1 MGHRKPM
8 VVAIAAVT
16 LGLVLPGLASAA
28 GYALNEQSAHA
39 SGTANAGAAAN
50 VENASILYFNP
61 AGMSRLP
68 QGTQISFGAAVLNV
82 DPKAKDITATN
93 SLGLPVEGSNGGDFI
108 DTAVIPNFYVTH
120 TMGDFAAGLGVYVP
134 FGLTSDYDNNF
145 KGRFL
150 ADETEIQ
157 VISISPSFAFNITEQ
172 LSLGAS
178 LNIMYGEGK
187 LTRAQDFT
195 GVGAQVAAGID
206 AARQSYNL
214 PALTEAERMAI
225 IGQTTQEGY
234 FDTEGDDWEIGWTI
248 GLMYQ
253 PLESTTLGLTYRSK
267 TDFNLTGDTKLSKY
281 PVPTP
286 DVMNGTASFNLV
298 NLKEDAEVPLTTP
311 ESVTFALKHDFNDQ
325 WTLLAGATWTRW
337 SRFQNLDIY
346 SREGA
351 NGPVS
356 SIGSTKYED
365 PNGDLIGHVEENFHN
380 TWSFAVGA
388 LYHLNE
394 NWTLKA
400 GYAYDESAVSNTYLT
415 ARVPSSDRQ
424 WLTLGAQW
432 RDLESGWTV
441 DAAFGYLIIDDVK
454 VNEFERSVDDQILL
468 LPDGR
473 GTNYQAKYEIDAWG
487 AGIQVSKRF

>member
-1 MGHRKPM
+1 MGNRKPM
-8 VVAIAAVT
+8 AVAIAAVT

-39 SGTANAGAAAN
+39 SGTANAGAGAN

-68 QGTQISFGAAVLNV
+68 QGTQISFGAAVLDV
-82 DPKAKDITATN
+82 KPDAKVINATDA
-93 SLGLPVEGSNGGDFI
+93 LGRPVPGSDGGDFI
-108 DTAVIPNFYVTH
+108 DLAVIPNFYVTH

-157 VISISPSFAFNITEQ
+157 VINISPSFAYNINEQ
-172 LSLGAS
+172 LSVGFG

-187 LTRAQDFT
+187 LTRYQDYTSGLLELASRGPLEKAQ
-195 GVGAQVAAGID
+195 AEAIAA
-206 AARQSYNL
+206 
-214 PALTEAERMAI
+214 
-225 IGQTTQEGY
+225 GY
-234 FDTEGDDWEIGWTI
+234 FDTNPGYFDVEGDDWEIGWTV

-267 TDFNLTGDTKLSKY
+267 ADLNLTGDAKLTNY
-281 PVPTP
+281 P
-286 DVMNGTASFNLV
+286 DGDAITAAAMGGQPPSPEMYTTF
-298 NLKEDAEVPLTTP
+298 KGGAEVPLTTP
-311 ESVTFALKHDFNDQ
+311 ESVTFSLKHDLNDQ

-337 SRFQNLDIY
+337 SRFESLDIY
-346 SREGA
+346 ST
-351 NGPVS
+351 S
-356 SIGSTKYED
+356 SSSAPIGLIGSTKYD
-365 PNGDLIGHVEENFHN
+365 APLTSGLIGHVEENFHN

-432 RDLESGWTV
+432 KDQESGWTV
-441 DAAFGYLIIDDVK
+441 DAALGYLIIDDVK
-454 VNEFERSVDDQILL
+454 VNEFERSVNDEIL
-468 LPDGR
+468 PG
-473 GTNYQAKYEIDAWG
+473 GTNYRAKYEIDAWG
-487 AGIQVSKRF
+487 AGLQVSKRF

>member
-39 SGTANAGAAAN
+39 SGTANAGAGAN

-82 DPKAKDITATN
+82 DPKAKDITATDA
-93 SLGLPVEGSNGGDFI
+93 LGRPVDGSNGGDFI

-120 TMGDFAAGLGVYVP
+120 TMGDFAAGVGVYVP
-134 FGLTSDYDNNF
+134 FGLTSDYDDDF
-145 KGRFL
+145 AGRYL

-157 VISISPSFAFNITEQ
+157 AISISPSFAFNINEQ
-172 LSLGAS
+172 LSLGVS
-178 LNIMYGEGK
+178 MNIMYGEGK
-187 LTRAQDFT
+187 LTRYQDFT
-195 GVGAQVAAGID
+195 SALASNLDLFPGGIAEARGAAA
-206 AARQSYNL
+206 
-214 PALTEAERMAI
+214 ALFDPNP
-225 IGQTTQEGY
+225 GY
-234 FDTEGDDWEIGWTI
+234 FDVEGDDWELGWTI
-248 GLMYQ
+248 GALYS
-253 PLESTTLGLTYRSK
+253 PTKNTHLGLTYRSK
-267 TDFNLTGDTKLSKY
+267 VDFDLRGDASLTNAPNISSIMAVLGGGT
-281 PVPTP
+281 PTAP
-286 DVMNGTASFNLV
+286 LFSNEKGGAS
-298 NLKEDAEVPLTTP
+298 VPLTTP
-311 ESVTFALKHDFNDQ
+311 ESVTFSLRHDFNDQ

-337 SRFQNLDIY
+337 SRFEALDIF
-346 SREGA
+346 ST
-351 NGPVS
+351 S
-356 SIGSTKYED
+356 SSSAYIQQLGSIKYEG
-365 PNGDLIGHVEENFHN
+365 PLIGHVEENFNN

-394 NWTLKA
+394 SWTLKA
-400 GYAYDESAVSNTYLT
+400 GYAFDESAVSDTYLT

-432 RDLESGWTV
+432 KDQESGWTV

-454 VNEFERSVDDQILL
+454 VNEYERTVNDEIIGVDGI
-468 LPDGR
+468 R
-473 GTNYQAKYEIDAWG
+473 TNYRAKYEIDAWG
-487 AGIQVSKRF
+487 AGLQVSKRF

>member
-39 SGTANAGAAAN
+39 SGTANAGAGAN

-82 DPKAKDITATN
+82 DPKAKDITATDA
-93 SLGLPVEGSNGGDFI
+93 LGRPVDGSNGGDFI

-134 FGLTSDYDNNF
+134 FGLTSDYDDNF

-157 VISISPSFAFNITEQ
+157 VISISPSFAYNINEQ
-172 LSLGAS
+172 LSLGVS
-178 LNIMYGEGK
+178 MNIMYGEGK
-187 LTRAQDFT
+187 LTRSQDFY
-195 GVGAQVAAGID
+195 GVGALTAQGLKEAGLVTDPATLGQIQAATANWD
-206 AARQSYNL
+206 
-214 PALTEAERMAI
+214 
-225 IGQTTQEGY
+225 EGY

-253 PLESTTLGLTYRSK
+253 PIESTTLGLTYRSK
-267 TDFNLTGDTKLSKY
+267 VDFNLEGDTKLTNY
-281 PVPTP
+281 P
-286 DVMNGTASFNLV
+286 NFNRNTMGFDPV
-298 NLKEDAEVPLTTP
+298 DLKEGAEVPLTTP
-311 ESVTFALKHDFNDQ
+311 ESVTFSLKHDFNDQ

-337 SRFQNLDIY
+337 SRFQNLDIF
-346 SREGA
+346 SKEGA
-351 NGPVS
+351 NGAIAQ
-356 SIGSTKYED
+356 IGSTKYRD

-441 DAAFGYLIIDDVK
+441 DAALGYLIIDDVK
-454 VNEFERSVDDQILL
+454 VNEFERSVNDEIL
-468 LPDGR
+468 PG

>member
-39 SGTANAGAAAN
+39 SGTANAGAGAN

-82 DPKAKDITATN
+82 DPKAKDITATDA
-93 SLGLPVEGSNGGDFI
+93 LGRPVDGSNGGDFI

-157 VISISPSFAFNITEQ
+157 VISISPSFAYNINEQ
-172 LSLGAS
+172 LSLGVS
-178 LNIMYGEGK
+178 MNIMYGEGK
-187 LTRAQDFT
+187 LTRSQDFY
-195 GVGAQVAAGID
+195 GVGALTAQGLAEAGLVTDPATLGQIQAATANWD
-206 AARQSYNL
+206 
-214 PALTEAERMAI
+214 
-225 IGQTTQEGY
+225 EGY

-253 PLESTTLGLTYRSK
+253 PIESTTLGLTYRSK
-267 TDFNLTGDTKLSKY
+267 VDFNLEGDTKLTNY
-281 PVPTP
+281 P
-286 DVMNGTASFNLV
+286 NFNRNTMGFDPV
-298 NLKEDAEVPLTTP
+298 DLKEGAEVPLTTP
-311 ESVTFALKHDFNDQ
+311 ESVTFSLKHDFNDQ

-337 SRFQNLDIY
+337 SRFQNLDIF
-346 SREGA
+346 SKEGA
-351 NGPVS
+351 NGAIAQ
-356 SIGSTKYED
+356 IGSTKYQD

-432 RDLESGWTV
+432 KDQESGWTV

-487 AGIQVSKRF
+487 AGLQVSKRF

>member
-108 DTAVIPNFYVTH
+108 DTAVIPNFYLTH
-120 TMGDFAAGLGVYVP
+120 TMGDFAAGVGVFVP
-134 FGLTSDYDNNF
+134 FGLTSDYDNDF
-145 KGRFL
+145 KGRYL

-157 VISISPSFAFNITEQ
+157 VISISPSFAYNINEQ
-172 LSLGAS
+172 LSVGFGV
-178 LNIMYGEGK
+178 NVMYGEGK
-187 LTRAQDFT
+187 LTRYQDYRLSAAQ
-195 GVGAQVAAGID
+195 AVAPGTPINETTAPIID
-206 AARQSYNL
+206 AT
-214 PALTEAERMAI
+214 LTGAGVRD
-225 IGQTTQEGY
+225 GY
-234 FDTEGDDWEIGWTI
+234 LDVEGDDWEIGWNVGLLYSPTKDTTI
-248 GLMYQ
+248 
-253 PLESTTLGLTYRSK
+253 GLTYRSK
-267 TDFNLTGDTKLSKY
+267 ADLNLTGDAKLENL
-281 PVPTP
+281 PVDTGAGLALINP
-286 DVMNGTASFNLV
+286 
-298 NLKEDAEVPLTTP
+298 KESAEVPLTTP
-311 ESVTFALKHDFNDQ
+311 ESVTFALKHDLNDQ

-337 SRFQNLDIY
+337 SRFEALDIY
-346 SREGA
+346 SRK
-351 NGPVS
+351 GPSGTIAQV
-356 SIGSTKYED
+356 GSTKYGA
-365 PNGDLIGHVEENFHN
+365 PGTDLIGHVEENFHN

-454 VNEFERSVDDQILL
+454 VNEFERSVNDEIL
-468 LPDGR
+468 PG
-473 GTNYQAKYEIDAWG
+473 GTNYRAKYEIDAWG
-487 AGIQVSKRF
+487 AGLQVSKRF